1 MWSAMRWHA
10 YNVMS
15 AFSDLSKNG
24 IHSPADLIKF
34 TWDKPK
40 VTEEDIPTDAE
51 VEDTMRMLDE
61 MNNRKTTAPE

>member
-15 AFSDLSKNG
+15 AFNELSKNG
-24 IHSPADLIKF
+24 IYSPADLIAF
-34 TWDKPK
+34 PWDKPK

-51 VEDTMRMLDE
+51 VEDTMRMLNE